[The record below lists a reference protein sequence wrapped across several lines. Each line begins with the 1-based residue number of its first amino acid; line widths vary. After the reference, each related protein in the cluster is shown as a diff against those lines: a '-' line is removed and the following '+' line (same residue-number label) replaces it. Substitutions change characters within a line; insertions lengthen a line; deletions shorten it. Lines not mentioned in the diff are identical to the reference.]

1 MATPKSGKL
10 ECEGA
15 CIRFHDGREA
25 CRSDGE
31 GWLTA
36 DAVEVLKSL
45 GIARRAGGC
54 VEVRAPA
61 LRSRL
66 SPCFSFIK
74 RAVSAIPGAY
84 KDFITQAMQ
93 EVPGFTCRTLAACLR
108 IEYRAKLGLRPTPSI
123 VARVLLGEDY
133 LTDVLASAL
142 CLIMEEDS
150 QLMDEAVKLFRE
162 AFKV

>member
-1 MATPKSGKL
+1 MA
-10 ECEGA
+10 
-15 CIRFHDGREA
+15 
-25 CRSDGE
+25 
-31 GWLTA
+31 A

-93 EVPGFTCRTLAACLR
+93 EVPGFTCRALAACLR
-108 IEYRAKLGLRPTPSI
+108 IEYRAKLGLRPAPSI
-123 VARVLLGEDY
+123 VVRVLLGGQDY